1 MAVRDI
7 LVCLDAISGA
17 SSRLD
22 LALNLAQ
29 THKARLTAVFTTPQP
44 RASAAPLIVPGV
56 PPTVLGPVSPEGAAV
71 IGSEPIIPTGPVV
84 EAAPGAEQA
93 EIIERIFREELPQR
107 GLDGEWSELNQSE
120 LAEIIQLAKTV
131 DMTILGQSLGHDP
144 AGMRWLRPDDVMI
157 DTGRP
162 VLIIPAAGVFDQVG
176 KRVLIAWDGTREAN
190 RALHDSLPLLAGA
203 EMATVIHFA
212 AGQAD
217 IDRDRPWLERITQH
231 LRRHGVQAQP
241 EESLHRS
248 ISVRDALLARAAA
261 LGADMIVAGAY
272 HHSPLRESVLGGLS
286 RGLLD
291 HMTTPVLMSH

>member
-1 MAVRDI
+1 MALRDI

-29 THKARLTAVFTTPQP
+29 THKARLTAVFTAPQP
-44 RASAAPLIVPGV
+44 RATGAPLIVPGV
-56 PPTVLGPVSPEGAAV
+56 PPTVLGPVSPEGAAIV
-71 IGSEPIIPTGPVV
+71 GGEPILPTEPVV
-84 EAAPGAEQA
+84 EASPGAEQA
-93 EIIERIFREELPQR
+93 EIIERVFREELLRR

-120 LAEIIQLAKTV
+120 LAEVVQLAKAV
-131 DMTILGQSLGHDP
+131 DLTILGQSLGHDP

-162 VLIIPAAGVFDQVG
+162 VLIIPTAGVFEQVG

-190 RALHDSLPLLAGA
+190 RALHDALPLLAGA
-203 EMATVIHFA
+203 ERVTVVHFA
-212 AGQAD
+212 ADQAD

-231 LRRHGVQAQP
+231 LGRHGVQAQP
-241 EESLHRS
+241 EEGLHPS
-248 ISVRDALLARAAA
+248 ASVREALLSRAAA

-272 HHSPLRESVLGGLS
+272 HHSPLRESVLGGVS

-291 HMTTPVLMSH
+291 HMTIPVLMSH